1 MMLLTSKIRKYFAGL
16 YENTMTR
23 AYQEANQ
30 RIAKSL
36 ISGGRCLDCG
46 AASGSQFK
54 VLHKMAGLRAEKY
67 IGIELRPGYVSDAK
81 NKRLHVIQGDLNHS
95 LPFADQTFQC
105 VFGFS
110 VLEHLVNGCR
120 FLQESYR
127 VLIPGGRLVL
137 ITPNLSAWFNVFL
150 LAIGK
155 MPSSGPHPDSIE
167 LIYRNTPIQ
176 FRKTK
181 TPQTEEDV
189 NLDRHLVVFTYRVLR
204 DYLNSLGFKHIRC
217 RAYGYYPFPKSLQPI
232 LERLDPWHCHQM
244 VFECQR

>member
-1 MMLLTSKIRKYFAGL
+1 MMLLTSKIREYFTGL
-16 YENTMTR
+16 YGYTMTR
-23 AYQEANQ
+23 AYREANQ

-36 ISGGRCLDCG
+36 ISGGRCLDGG

-54 VLHKMAGLRAEKY
+54 ILYKMSGLTAEKY
-67 IGIELRPGYVSDAK
+67 IGIELRPRYVSDAK
-81 NKRLHVIQGDLNHS
+81 SKRLHVTQGDLNHS

-120 FLQESYR
+120 FLQESHR
-127 VLIPGGRLVL
+127 VLKPGGRLVL

-155 MPSSGPHPDSIE
+155 MPSSGPHPDSFE
-167 LIYRNTPIQ
+167 LIQKNTPVQ
-176 FRKTK
+176 FRETN
-181 TPQTEEDV
+181 TSHTEPAV
-189 NLDRHLVVFTYRVLR
+189 NLDRHLVVFTYRVLQ
-204 DYLNSLGFKHIRC
+204 DYLNSLGFKHIRG

>member
-1 MMLLTSKIRKYFAGL
+1 MILTSKIREYFAGL

-23 AYQEANQ
+23 AYQEANR

-36 ISGGRCLDCG
+36 RSGGLCLDCG

-54 VLHKMAGLRAEKY
+54 ILHKMAGLTADNY
-67 IGIELRPGYVSDAK
+67 MGIELRPRFVSDAK

-110 VLEHLVNGCR
+110 VLEHLVNGCQ
-120 FLQESYR
+120 FLQESHR
-127 VLIPGGRLVL
+127 VLKPGGRLIL
-137 ITPNLSAWFNVFL
+137 ITPNLSAWFNVYL

-155 MPSSGPHPDSIE
+155 MPSSGPHPDSVE
-167 LIYRNTPIQ
+167 LIQKSAPVK
-176 FRKTK
+176 FRK
-181 TPQTEEDV
+181 PNSSHAEEEA
-189 NLDRHLVVFTYRVLR
+189 NLDRHLVVFTYRVLQ
-204 DYLNSLGFKHIRC
+204 DYLNSLKFKHIEGRT
-217 RAYGYYPFPKSLQPI
+217 YGYYPFPKRLQPI

-244 VFECQR
+244 VFECQK

>member
-46 AASGSQFK
+46 AASG
-54 VLHKMAGLRAEKY
+54 
-67 IGIELRPGYVSDAK
+67 
-81 NKRLHVIQGDLNHS
+81 IQGNLNHS

>member
-1 MMLLTSKIRKYFAGL
+1 MMLLTSKVREYFAGL

-30 RIAKSL
+30 RIVKSL

-46 AASGSQFK
+46 AASGSQFQI
-54 VLHKMAGLRAEKY
+54 LHKMAGLTAEKY

-95 LPFADQTFQC
+95 LPFADQSFQC

-120 FLQESYR
+120 FLQESHR
-127 VLIPGGRLVL
+127 VLKPGGRLVL

-155 MPSSGPHPDSIE
+155 MPSSGPHPDSVE
-167 LIYRNTPIQ
+167 LIQKNTPVQ
-176 FRKTK
+176 FRKTNISH
-181 TPQTEEDV
+181 TEEAV
-189 NLDRHLVVFTYRVLR
+189 NLDRHLVVFTYRVLQ
-204 DYLNSLGFKHIRC
+204 DYLNFLGFKHIEGRT
-217 RAYGYYPFPKSLQPI
+217 YGYYPFPKSLQRI